1 MLKVALQFSAVDDMQ
16 DLEYEQRLRTPSSVS
31 SVTSVSS
38 VCKLGDYMNDNAV

>member
-31 SVTSVSS
+31 SFCSVSS
-38 VCKLGDYMNDNAV
+38 VSVQIGWLHEW